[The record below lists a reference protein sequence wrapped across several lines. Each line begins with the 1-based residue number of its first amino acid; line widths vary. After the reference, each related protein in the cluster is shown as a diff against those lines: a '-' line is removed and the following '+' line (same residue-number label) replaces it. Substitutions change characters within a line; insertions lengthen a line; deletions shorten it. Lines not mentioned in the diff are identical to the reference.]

1 MKVRVAVSRE
11 ARYGYRGQ
19 RVGEASHPGPM
30 RRLRRSEDVRNVF
43 PRLATQSREADSDDG
58 KPLVRVPELHVRSST
73 EPRASGVVEN
83 GRRRV
88 RREGSDFGSLTL
100 IDSSDEN
107 SPFTV
112 PARPPSRRVASVL
125 EPEDPSPNP
134 EGRDVAAGVG
144 RQLSVDPTH
153 MDSNSA
159 LQVEE
164 SVRDALEIAVTT
176 RSACQLLATQVD
188 SSGPG
193 HLTRPLEGRDV
204 RSRRDH
210 RRGLS
215 HDGVVDALELD
226 LPVNDEFDPVE
237 HIDEEAVAVPWEVV
251 ANRGNGRPPS
261 RRLRCVRGRIAKFR
275 EHARRG
281 SIDSG
286 CHSCPQPSIHNS
298 SIVHSSS

>member
-1 MKVRVAVSRE
+1 
-11 ARYGYRGQ
+11 
-19 RVGEASHPGPM
+19 M

-43 PRLATQSREADSDDG
+43 PRLATQSREADSDDD

-100 IDSSDEN
+100 IDSSDED
-107 SPFTV
+107 
-112 PARPPSRRVASVL
+112 RPPSRRVASVP

-176 RSACQLLATQVD
+176 RSACQLLATEVD

-204 RSRRDH
+204 R
-210 RRGLS
+210 
-215 HDGVVDALELD
+215 
-226 LPVNDEFDPVE
+226 P
-237 HIDEEAVAVPWEVV
+237 
-251 ANRGNGRPPS
+251 
-261 RRLRCVRGRIAKFR
+261 
-275 EHARRG
+275 RRG
-281 SIDSG
+281 SSTWF
-286 CHSCPQPSIHNS
+286 
-298 SIVHSSS
+298 VT